1 MTNTDILFSAIDTF
15 MEEREKSRSA
25 FLDTKRSCE
34 RLKGSEAY
42 SEEMAAAQQK
52 RDEAVNA
59 AQAAARIS
67 INKALAGMR
76 DQISNIRIEAPTD
89 EMVRVLTVLKMR
101 DHLTRAELD
110 EAAAQMEGNGAGLA
124 VIAELAGKN
133 GISGAQYLLQT
144 KKRLTAEGARALLK
158 VITDGSNSILRNRT
172 GAARAAA
179 LYGESQAARYGSGSV
194 DPDMLQQEKRYSSKA
209 EFFESI
215 TGVSFDTITKAVDA
229 P

>member
-1 MTNTDILFSAIDTF
+1 MSNTDILFTAIDTF
-15 MEEREKSRSA
+15 MEARENARAA
-25 FLDTKRSCE
+25 FLDTKRRCE
-34 RLKGSEAY
+34 RMKGSDAY

-52 RDEAVNA
+52 REETVNA
-59 AQAAARIS
+59 AQAEARINV
-67 INKALAGMR
+67 NKALAGMQ
-76 DQISNIRIEAPTD
+76 DQIGNIRAEAPTD

-110 EAAAQMEGNGAGLA
+110 EAAALMGGNGAGLA
-124 VIAELAGKN
+124 VLAELAGKN
-133 GISGAQYLLQT
+133 GISGAQYLMQT
-144 KKRLTAEGARALLK
+144 KKGLTADGARALLK

>member
-1 MTNTDILFSAIDTF
+1 MANTDILFSAIDTY
-15 MEEREKSRSA
+15 MEARENARSA

-67 INKALAGMR
+67 INKAIAGMQ
-76 DQISNIRIEAPTD
+76 DQIGNIRAEAPT
-89 EMVRVLTVLKMR
+89 EEQIRVLTVLKMR

-110 EAAAQMEGNGAGLA
+110 EAAAQMEGNGAGLS

-133 GISGAQYLLQT
+133 GISGAQYLVQA

-158 VITDGSNSILRNRT
+158 VISDGSNSIIRNRT
-172 GAARAAA
+172 GAKRAAQLYGETRAA
-179 LYGESQAARYGSGSV
+179 LYGGVDFDDLPHES
-194 DPDMLQQEKRYSSKA
+194 RYSNKA